1 VSHLLQWT
9 HSYSVVLFMAGS
21 AYLFAL
27 LGVQLLAPRLEPAH
41 IDPIGV
47 SE

>member
-1 VSHLLQWT
+1 
-9 HSYSVVLFMAGS
+9 
-21 AYLFAL
+21 LFAL

-41 IDPIGV
+41 IDPISV